1 MTEDKRE
8 SQQNKKKKKNKL
20 LQHRWQEMKK
30 ISKKKKQQRW
40 GHGASHAA
48 TVNLTTRP
56 RPSQRLPPPTS
67 PSHWQVGPGPTC
79 HQPVPAPPPLHAV
92 PSVLRFGVVP
102 RTEPRNDGNAP
113 RIPRVFTGGCHR
125 GLLFFS
131 LLPRPGQ
138 KTRGSI
144 TRSTRA

>member
-48 TVNLTTRP
+48 TVNLTTPP
-56 RPSQRLPPPTS
+56 RPSQRLPHPRRFFIDR
-67 PSHWQVGPGPTC
+67 WPGPTASTST
-79 HQPVPAPPPLHAV
+79 PPPPLHAV